1 MTKTDI
7 LNGIADKID
16 EVLPSVTGDLTLQ
29 QQDDSLNG
37 IIDWY
42 NNLDPD
48 RPVKVKQVT
57 RL

>member
-7 LNGIADKID
+7 LNGIADKLD
-16 EVLPSVTGDLTLQ
+16 EVLPSITGDLTLG
-29 QQDDSLNG
+29 QQDIALNG
-37 IIDWY
+37 IIEY
-42 NNLDPD
+42 FNNLDPD